1 MNDIAKRLASAFAK
15 LPRKARLNLLY
26 HAGAG
31 TRILCGDAAHDWVDG
46 MGGA

>member
-1 MNDIAKRLASAFAK
+1 VTIVEKLASAFAK

-26 HAGAG
+26 HVRAG
-31 TRILCGDAAHDWVDG
+31 TRILCGDAAYDWVDG